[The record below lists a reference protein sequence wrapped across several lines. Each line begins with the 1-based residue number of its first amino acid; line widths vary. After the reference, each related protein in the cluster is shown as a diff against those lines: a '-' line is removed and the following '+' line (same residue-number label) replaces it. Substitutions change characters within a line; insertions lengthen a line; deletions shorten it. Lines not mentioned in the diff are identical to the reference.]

1 MLLCDIYEFYPA
13 KLNVYLL
20 VCKTSFSA
28 YLHTIFVEDYSR
40 SFVTFVVN
48 DFNFIAICC
57 G

>member
-1 MLLCDIYEFYPA
+1 MLLCDMYEFYPA

-20 VCKTSFSA
+20 VCRTSFSA